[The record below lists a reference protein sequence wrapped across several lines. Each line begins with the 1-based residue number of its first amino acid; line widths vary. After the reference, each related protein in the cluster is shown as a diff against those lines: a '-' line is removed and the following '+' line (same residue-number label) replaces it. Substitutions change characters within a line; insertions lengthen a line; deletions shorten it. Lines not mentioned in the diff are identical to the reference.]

1 MLRRSLTVLAAGI
14 PRSAWD
20 PAHHNENWVDSYSTS
35 IADRRHWPAKKWSI
49 GLEPRTPRE
58 WLRFSYRNLA
68 YAYNGALRACATF
81 PEMLIYYKEMKQRGV
96 KVDVDTLNVLLSR
109 AARYEHIQI
118 DDVFLLFDEL
128 TALGARP
135 DIASVETLHTVLE
148 HAAHQPPEWREARRR
163 QLVELYQYLALEEI
177 ERLAPHHA
185 DALLAAQIA
194 RLRGNLK
201 QLQASLS
208 PSVYR
213 RYFAVID
220 GGETLIQEVHNFL
233 WEYVSSD
240 HAALDVP
247 SLRLRIPFVAS
258 VMRRP
263 PATAG
268 PATVKFTDFED
279 ADVCSVLLA
288 AVERCVDGDFHD
300 RRPVSERRMYLALLT
315 MLTSSGVLYSADLM
329 AQLMDVVKYSRDERS
344 RDRDAQRL
352 LRYALRGSS
361 AANDAAYRE
370 LWRAVAPPVDAR
382 VVGRYL
388 ASRDP
393 WSPLHICY
401 DRNFQFRAF
410 PAPQLGTTSSSVA
423 AASKDAGQHADD
435 TPPPSSSGIGAAAAA
450 AEEGAEGV
458 SADMLP
464 STVPEPVPK
473 DSDSQQ
479 QQQQHSPSS
488 TVTPRTAEALQ
499 QRWNDVQRLID
510 VTGVLK
516 RLQGHSENSSPVA
529 QAEAQ
534 SAMEVFTGC
543 AVFLRGIASGERYG
557 SLEEAM
563 SIQAVGE
570 GSSHLVNGGAS
581 SAVNGGGGGGGV
593 GGGAPSALYASDL
606 DLDVWHRLLQ
616 CVQQLRQD
624 MERFMAQQYE
634 AHGWQVEP
642 EFECWEA
649 MLVVL
654 RCVLDFCV
662 VHTQQYGRA
671 AGGGMAETLF
681 QESAQLR
688 AELVEESRTRFNGRM
703 RILWLQEV

>member
-1 MLRRSLTVLAAGI
+1 MLRRSFLVFAVGI

-20 PAHHNENWVDSYSTS
+20 PAHHNDNWVDSYATS
-35 IADRRHWPAKKWSI
+35 IADRRHWPAKKWAI

-81 PEMLIYYKEMKQRGV
+81 PEMLVYYKEMKQRGV

-148 HAAHQPPEWREARRR
+148 HAAHRPPEWREARRR
-163 QLVELYQYLALEEI
+163 QLVELYQHLAVEEV
-177 ERLAPHHA
+177 ERLAPHHT

-201 QLQASLS
+201 QLHASLS

-213 RYFAVID
+213 RYFAVVD
-220 GGETLIQEVHNFL
+220 CGETLIQEVHNFL

-258 VMRRP
+258 VMKRP
-263 PATAG
+263 AATAD
-268 PATVKFTDFED
+268 PATVLYTDFED

-300 RRPVSERRMYLALLT
+300 RRPVSERRMYLAILT
-315 MLTSSGVLYSADLM
+315 MVTSSGVLYSSDLV
-329 AQLMDVVKYSRDERS
+329 AQLMDIVKYSRDERS

-361 AANDAAYRE
+361 AANDSAYRE
-370 LWRAVAPPVDAR
+370 LWKAVAPPVDAR

-393 WSPLHICY
+393 WSPLRICY
-401 DRNFQFRAF
+401 DRSFNFRAF
-410 PAPQLGTTSSSVA
+410 PALQLSAKSSEA
-423 AASKDAGQHADD
+423 APVPMAGE
-435 TPPPSSSGIGAAAAA
+435 T
-450 AEEGAEGV
+450 AEDAEGV
-458 SADMLP
+458 SADLRP
-464 STVPEPVPK
+464 STQPETIQTGVEHSEGK
-473 DSDSQQ
+473 KGEQQ
-479 QQQQHSPSS
+479 SLSS
-488 TVTPRTAEALQ
+488 NTVVPRTAEALL
-499 QRWNDVQRLID
+499 QRWNDVQRLIEA
-510 VTGVLK
+510 TGVLK
-516 RLQGHSENSSPVA
+516 RLQQQRKSSNGS
-529 QAEAQ
+529 EAQ
-534 SAMEVFTGC
+534 MHADAQNAMEVFTGC

-557 SLEEAM
+557 PLEDAM
-563 SIQAVGE
+563 STQAVGE
-570 GSSHLVNGGAS
+570 GSRQVVGEAAS
-581 SAVNGGGGGGGV
+581 
-593 GGGAPSALYASDL
+593 PSSPASPALYASDL
-606 DLDVWHRLLQ
+606 DFDVWHRLFQ
-616 CVQQLRQD
+616 CVQQLRQE
-624 MERFMAQQYE
+624 MEKFMAQQHE
-634 AHGWQVEP
+634 THGWQVEP

>member
-1 MLRRSLTVLAAGI
+1 MFRRSLCALAVGI

-20 PAHHNENWVDSYSTS
+20 PAHHNENWVDSYSTD

-58 WLRFSYRNLA
+58 WLRFSHRNLA
-68 YAYNGALRACATF
+68 YAYNGALRACTTF
-81 PEMLIYYKEMKQRGV
+81 PEMLLYYKEMKQRGV

-148 HAAHQPPEWREARRR
+148 HAAQQPPEWREARRR

-185 DALLAAQIA
+185 DALLAAQLA

-201 QLQASLS
+201 QLHASLS

-213 RYFAVID
+213 RYFAVVD

-233 WEYVSSD
+233 WEYVSAD

-263 PATAG
+263 AATAD

-329 AQLMDVVKYSRDERS
+329 AQLMDVVKYSRDERG

-361 AANDAAYRE
+361 AANDGAYRE

-401 DRNFQFRAF
+401 DRSFQFRAF
-410 PAPQLGTTSSSVA
+410 PVLQLSAKSSVA
-423 AASKDAGQHADD
+423 ATANSSEARPAEGQSAVPED
-435 TPPPSSSGIGAAAAA
+435 
-450 AEEGAEGV
+450 GAEGV
-458 SADMLP
+458 SADLMP
-464 STVPEPVPK
+464 SSVPEPLDPSTTSAQ
-473 DSDSQQ
+473 SDSGNAAG
-479 QQQQHSPSS
+479 S
-488 TVTPRTAEALQ
+488 TASASAVTPRTAESLQ
-499 QRWNDVQRLID
+499 QRWADVQRLIE

-516 RLQGHSENSSPVA
+516 RLQRRSPDGAAVT

-534 SAMEVFTGC
+534 NAMEVFTGC
-543 AVFLRGIASGERYG
+543 AVFLRSIATGERYG
-557 SLEEAM
+557 SLAEAM
-563 SIQAVGE
+563 ALQAVGE
-570 GSSHLVNGGAS
+570 GTSHAATTA
-581 SAVNGGGGGGGV
+581 AVAAAAGGGGGSSARGHGGV
-593 GGGAPSALYASDL
+593 SVSAGLYAVDL
-606 DLDVWHRLLQ
+606 DFDVWHRLLQ

-624 MERFMAQQYE
+624 MEHFMAQQTE
-634 AHGWQVEP
+634 LHGWTVEP

-671 AGGGMAETLF
+671 AGGGMAEALF

-688 AELVEESRTRFNGRM
+688 ADLVEESRTRFNGRM

>member
-1 MLRRSLTVLAAGI
+1 VLAVGI

-20 PAHHNENWVDSYSTS
+20 PAQHNENWVDSYSTG

-68 YAYNGALRACATF
+68 YAYNGALRACTTF
-81 PEMLIYYKEMKQRGV
+81 PEMLAYYKEMKQRGV

-109 AARYEHIQI
+109 AARYEHIHI

-148 HAAHQPPEWREARRR
+148 HAAHRPPEWQEARRR
-163 QLVELYQYLALEEI
+163 QLVELYQHLALEEI

-194 RLRGNLK
+194 RLRSNLK
-201 QLQASLS
+201 QLHASLS

-213 RYFAVID
+213 RYIAVVD
-220 GGETLIQEVHNFL
+220 CGETLIQEVHNFL
-233 WEYVSSD
+233 WEYVSGD
-240 HAALDVP
+240 HAALEVP

-258 VMRRP
+258 VMKRP
-263 PATAG
+263 AATAD
-268 PATVKFTDFED
+268 PATVKSTDFED
-279 ADVCSVLLA
+279 SDVCSVILA

-300 RRPVSERRMYLALLT
+300 RRRVSERRMYLALLT

-329 AQLMDVVKYSRDERS
+329 AQLMDIVKYSRDERG

-361 AANDAAYRE
+361 AANDGAYRD

-401 DRNFQFRAF
+401 DRSLQFRAF
-410 PAPQLGTTSSSVA
+410 PALQLGAPSSA
-423 AASKDAGQHADD
+423 AAHNMSAAG
-435 TPPPSSSGIGAAAAA
+435 PAAATAA
-450 AEEGAEGV
+450 AVGEEEGAEGV

-464 STVPEPVPK
+464 STVPEPTNAAGG
-473 DSDSQQ
+473 SAERQQ
-479 QQQQHSPSS
+479 QSS
-488 TVTPRTAEALQ
+488 AHTVTPRTAEALQ
-499 QRWNDVQRLID
+499 QRWLDVQQLID

-516 RLQGHSENSSPVA
+516 RLQQPQGSSSSGSAAVTQADA
-529 QAEAQ
+529 QN
-534 SAMEVFTGC
+534 AMEVFTGC
-543 AVFLRGIASGERYG
+543 AVFLRGVATGERYG
-557 SLEEAM
+557 SVEEAM
-563 SIQAVGE
+563 STQAVGE
-570 GSSHLVNGGAS
+570 GTSRASAGGGYAAAGAS
-581 SAVNGGGGGGGV
+581 SSSPSSLV
-593 GGGAPSALYASDL
+593 GSGEASALPCADGL
-606 DLDVWHRLLQ
+606 DFDAWHRVLQ
-616 CVQQLRQD
+616 CVKQLRQD
-624 MERFMAQQYE
+624 MEKFIAAQYDM
-634 AHGWQVEP
+634 HGWQVEP

-649 MLVVL
+649 LLVVL

-681 QESAQLR
+681 QETAQLR
-688 AELVEESRTRFNGRM
+688 AELVEESRSRFNGRM

>member
-1 MLRRSLTVLAAGI
+1 MLRRSFGALAANI

-58 WLRFSYRNLA
+58 WLRFSHRNLA

-81 PEMLIYYKEMKQRGV
+81 PEMLVYYKEIKLRGV

-109 AARYEHIQI
+109 AARYEHIQV

-135 DIASVETLHTVLE
+135 DIAAVETLHTVLE
-148 HAAHQPPEWREARRR
+148 HAAHQPREWREARRR

-185 DALLAAQIA
+185 DALLAAQIS
-194 RLRGNLK
+194 RLRSNLK

-213 RYFAVID
+213 RYLAVVD
-220 GGETLIQEVHNFL
+220 SGETLIQEVHNFL
-233 WEYVSSD
+233 WEYVGAD
-240 HAALDVP
+240 HAALDIP

-258 VMRRP
+258 VMKRP
-263 PATAG
+263 AASADPAA
-268 PATVKFTDFED
+268 VKATDFED

-300 RRPVSERRMYLALLT
+300 RRPVTERRMYLALLT
-315 MLTSSGVLYSADLM
+315 MLTSSGVLYSADVI
-329 AQLMDVVKYSRDERS
+329 AQLMDIVKYSRDERG

-361 AANDAAYRE
+361 AANDNAHRE
-370 LWRAVAPPVDAR
+370 LWRAVATPVDAR

-393 WSPLHICY
+393 WTPLHIAY

-410 PAPQLGTTSSSVA
+410 PALQLTRATSN
-423 AASKDAGQHADD
+423 
-435 TPPPSSSGIGAAAAA
+435 PAAAAGGEQQAQGDDAGGA
-450 AEEGAEGV
+450 AGAEGV

-464 STVPEPVPK
+464 SIVPEPL
-473 DSDSQQ
+473 SDSSNTSSAKSSADV
-479 QQQQHSPSS
+479 SPNA
-488 TVTPRTAEALQ
+488 VTPRTAEALQ

-510 VTGVLK
+510 ATGVLRRTLEPANAEK
-516 RLQGHSENSSPVA
+516 GDGGAPRTTQADA
-529 QAEAQ
+529 QN
-534 SAMEVFTGC
+534 AMEVFTGC
-543 AVFLRGIASGERYG
+543 AVFLRGVASGTRYG
-557 SLEEAM
+557 ALEEAM
-563 SIQAVGE
+563 SLQAVGE
-570 GSSHLVNGGAS
+570 GTAQNAVSGA
-581 SAVNGGGGGGGV
+581 AAQANTRGA
-593 GGGAPSALYASDL
+593 GAPSLLFESGL
-606 DLDVWHRLLQ
+606 DFDAWQRVLQ

-624 MERFMAQQYE
+624 MERYMAQQYE
-634 AHGWQVEP
+634 LHGWQVEP

-671 AGGGMAETLF
+671 AGGGMAEALF

-688 AELVEESRTRFNGRM
+688 ADLVEESRTRFNGRM

>member
-1 MLRRSLTVLAAGI
+1 MLRRSLRVLAVGI

-20 PAHHNENWVDSYSTS
+20 PAHHHENWVDSYSTS

-58 WLRFSYRNLA
+58 WLRYSYRNLA
-68 YAYNGALRACATF
+68 YAYNGALRACTTF
-81 PEMLIYYKEMKQRGV
+81 PEMLVYYKEMKQRGV

-109 AARYEHIQI
+109 AARYEHIHI

-135 DIASVETLHTVLE
+135 DVASVETLHTVLE

-185 DALLAAQIA
+185 DALLAVQIA

-201 QLQASLS
+201 QLRASLS
-208 PSVYR
+208 PAVYR
-213 RYFAVID
+213 RYFAIVD
-220 GGETLIQEVHNFL
+220 CGETLIQEVHNFL
-233 WEYVSSD
+233 WEYVGSD

-258 VMRRP
+258 VMKRP
-263 PATAG
+263 AATAD
-268 PATVKFTDFED
+268 PATVKSTDFED

-329 AQLMDVVKYSRDERS
+329 AQLMDIVKYTRDERA

-361 AANDAAYRE
+361 AANDVAHRE
-370 LWRAVAPPVDAR
+370 LWKAVAPPVDAR

-401 DRNFQFRAF
+401 DRSLQFGAF
-410 PAPQLGTTSSSVA
+410 PVLLPSAQSSVA
-423 AASKDAGQHADD
+423 SPAATASSDAEV
-435 TPPPSSSGIGAAAAA
+435 PSSHAAQPSTAGAAV
-450 AEEGAEGV
+450 EEGAEGV
-458 SADMLP
+458 SADLLP
-464 STVPEPVPK
+464 STTPEPVAEGGAR
-473 DSDSQQ
+473 
-479 QQQQHSPSS
+479 PSS
-488 TVTPRTAEALQ
+488 EGNTGEEKSSSSSSSNAVTPRTAEALQ
-499 QRWNDVQRLID
+499 QRWHDVQRLID

-516 RLQGHSENSSPVA
+516 RLQQPQQHSSGSNCSHAPTQADA
-529 QAEAQ
+529 QN
-534 SAMEVFTGC
+534 AMEVFTGC
-543 AVFLRGIASGERYG
+543 AVFLRGIASNERYG
-557 SLEEAM
+557 SVEEAM

-570 GSSHLVNGGAS
+570 ASGHVAGGAS
-581 SAVNGGGGGGGV
+581 VPYAAV
-593 GGGAPSALYASDL
+593 L
-606 DLDVWHRLLQ
+606 DFDVWHRLLQ
-616 CVQQLRQD
+616 CVQQLRHD
-624 MERFMAQQYE
+624 TEKFIAQQYE
-634 AHGWQVEP
+634 LHGWQVEP

-688 AELVEESRTRFNGRM
+688 AELVEESRARFNGRM